1 MAKRDS
7 PSGTAVEQ
15 DPEDASRA
23 LPGIA
28 MLALAILVGVAGALG
43 AIAFKIILAFTYN
56 LLFRG
61 EIGLAFDPTAV
72 IPPSPWGPGIILVPV
87 LGAVVVTWITN
98 RVAPE
103 VRGGGIPEVINAIY
117 YERGHIRPVVVIA
130 KAVATAITLGSGGSA
145 GREGPM
151 VQIGSAF
158 GSMLGWVTRVP
169 VRQRITLVGAGAA
182 AAVAATFNAPIG
194 GLAFALELLLVSI
207 SARTVSLVAVSS
219 VTATYVGRLYSGQA
233 PSFDVPRIAQFESPL
248 MSLYE
253 LLLCLPFGVA
263 MGLAAAGFIRA
274 LYWSEDRFTQ
284 YFDNPYLRHMA
295 GMLGVGLLMYAFLL
309 ATSQYHVA
317 GIGYPTVLD
326 VLGGMLADP
335 MFLLLLAAAKLLA
348 TVLTLGSG
356 ASGGVFS
363 PSLFLGATLGAAFG
377 QLCQLLLPGV
387 AIDPV
392 VFAVAGMAGMVAGT
406 SGAVITAIVM
416 TFEQTRDYGAIL
428 PIIATVALAHMVRVR
443 LVPRSIYTLNL
454 ARRGATVPE
463 GLQAAVSASQNAR
476 AIMSRDFQ
484 LLDAADLPQWQA
496 QYQPGE
502 GKAHTVICRDGLVL
516 GMARPEV
523 LYLLR
528 DEAPDRVVN
537 TDYFVAEPGTAW
549 AVIMR
554 GLRFKETD
562 IALVFNPRG
571 SRRPEDLV
579 GVITAHEIARSA
591 RENAEL
597 LD

>member
-1 MAKRDS
+1 MAVPKRS
-7 PSGTAVEQ
+7 PPTRVAP
-15 DPEDASRA
+15 DPEDPSRA
-23 LPGIA
+23 LPGIV

-43 AIAFKIILAFTYN
+43 AIAFKAILAFTYN
-56 LLFRG
+56 LLFLGRFS
-61 EIGLAFDPTAV
+61 LAFDPTAMLA
-72 IPPSPWGPGIILVPV
+72 PSPWGAGVILVPV

-117 YERGHIRPVVVIA
+117 YERGLIRPVVVIA
-130 KAVATAITLGSGGSA
+130 KAVATAVTLGSGGSA

-158 GSMLGWVTRVP
+158 GSMIGRVVAIP
-169 VRQRITLVGAGAA
+169 VRQRITLLGAGAA

-219 VTATYVGRLYSGQA
+219 VTATYIGRLYSGQSPA
-233 PSFDVPRIAQFESPL
+233 FDVPRIAQFEGPL
-248 MSLYE
+248 TSLYE

-263 MGLAAAGFIRA
+263 MGLVSAFFIRS
-274 LYWSEDRFTQ
+274 LYWTEDRFTQ
-284 YFDNPYLRHMA
+284 RFANPYLRHMT
-295 GMLGVGLLMYAFLL
+295 GMLGVGLLIYAFVL
-309 ATSQYHVA
+309 TTGQYHVA
-317 GIGYPTVLD
+317 GIGYPTVLG
-326 VLGGMLADP
+326 VLGGALTDP
-335 MFLLLLAAAKLLA
+335 FFLLLLAAAKLLA
-348 TVLTLGSG
+348 TLLTLGSG

-377 QLCQLLLPGV
+377 QLCQLVPGLSV
-387 AIDPV
+387 DPV
-392 VFAVAGMAGMVAGT
+392 LFAVAGMAGMVAGT

-443 LVPRSIYTLNL
+443 LVARSIYTLNL
-454 ARRGATVPE
+454 ARRGHSVPE
-463 GLQAAVSASQNAR
+463 GLQAAVSASQNAQ

-484 LLDAADLPQWQA
+484 LIDAAELGQWQA

-516 GMARPEV
+516 GMARPEL

-537 TDYFVAEPGTAW
+537 TNYFVAEPGTAW

-554 GLRFKETD
+554 GLRFKDTD